1 MLEAERTW
9 TVEASVEAVYAVI
22 ADVERYPDWHPFF
35 GSVDVLERDRDRRAV
50 RATCTHPTPVATLTT
65 EITFTYDPQAEVEA
79 RRAEGD
85 LKDIQGLFTV
95 KAQDALSVVTHRL
108 LVDPGHAPR
117 DAAARARSRSRVRN
131 SVLNGAESGL
141 AKALA
146 GTG

>member
-9 TVEASVEAVYAVI
+9 TVKATVEAVYAVI

-35 GSVDVLERDRDRRAV
+35 ATVDVLERDDEKRAV

-65 EITFTYDPQAEVEA
+65 EITFTYDPLAEVEA

-85 LKDIQGLFTV
+85 LKDIRGLFTV

-108 LVDPGHAPR
+108 LVDPGMRLGMLLRGPVE
-117 DAAARARSRSRVRN
+117 DRVRN

-146 GTG
+146 AAG

>member
-9 TVEASVEAVYAVI
+9 TVEASVDAVYAII
-22 ADVERYPDWHPFF
+22 ANVEHYPDWHPFF
-35 GSVDVLERDRDRRAV
+35 GSVDVLERDHEKRAV
-50 RATCTHPTPVATLTT
+50 RATCTHPTPVATLKT
-65 EITFTYDPQAEVEA
+65 EITFTYDPQSEVEA

-85 LKDIQGLFTV
+85 FKDLQGLFTV

-108 LVDPGHAPR
+108 LVDPGMRLGMLLRGPVEE
-117 DAAARARSRSRVRN
+117 RVRN
-131 SVLNGAESGL
+131 SVLNGVESGL

>member
-9 TVEASVEAVYAVI
+9 TVDASVDAVYAVI

-35 GSVDVLERDRDRRAV
+35 ATVDVLERDDEKRAV

-65 EITFTYDPQAEVEA
+65 EIIFTYDPLAEVEA

-85 LKDIQGLFTV
+85 LKDMQGLFTV

-108 LVDPGHAPR
+108 LVDPGMRLGMLLRGPVE
-117 DAAARARSRSRVRN
+117 DRVRN

-146 GTG
+146 AAG